1 MRVAIIKGN
10 GYLDGRI
17 SRILAN
23 NNINGDVITRVT
35 RSTINEY
42 NALIF
47 THQNQIPNLPKVLE
61 QIVLEKR
68 VQVLYITNT
77 LSIGQFYNLFDD
89 IFFNYIKEE
98 NIDFMI
104 PRILEISRKYLSKI
118 TKLEEDSNRLKE
130 DLSLYKNTSKA
141 KRILIKKGLSED
153 ESHRFI
159 IDMAM
164 TKRLS
169 KKDIVNLI
177 IENKIDI

>member
-23 NNINGDVITRVT
+23 NNINGDVVNKVN
-35 RSTINEY
+35 RSTFNEY

-68 VQVLYITNT
+68 IQVLYITNT

-89 IFFNYIKEE
+89 VFFNYIKEE

-104 PRILEISRKYLSKI
+104 PRILEISVKYLRDI
-118 TKLEEDSNRLKE
+118 VRLEEESRNAKE
-130 DLSLYKNTSKA
+130 DLLLLRNTNKA

-159 IDMAM
+159 IDKAM
-164 TKRLS
+164 TMRMS
-169 KKDIVNLI
+169 KKVIVNLI